1 VSCEQ
6 KKLGDFG
13 FDTDNKAYV
22 IAEIGINHG
31 GNIDTARRLVDSASV
46 TGVDAVKFQTY
57 LTEKRVSVDS
67 PIFDIL
73 KKCELSFKDFKELKE
88 YTEQYDMEFFS
99 TPFDKDSVGFLEDI
113 GCNLYK
119 VSSFDVTNQKLLS
132 KIADTGK
139 TVVMSVGMSNLD
151 EIKEAYNILKSGTDK
166 IAILHCVSAYPTKE
180 EDANLSAICTL
191 KSKFECIVG
200 QSDHTNDIT
209 VPIYAVI
216 AGAQIIEKHYMI
228 NNEMDCVDAAVSIT
242 EDQMKKLVNEIERVE
257 RIFGKGIVGFSEAQK
272 ACEIFRRNSK

>member
-1 VSCEQ
+1 VSCDQ
-6 KKLGDFG
+6 NILGDFG
-13 FDTDNKAYV
+13 FDTDNRVYV

-31 GNIDTARRLVDSASV
+31 GDIDTAKRLVDSASV

-57 LTEKRVSVDS
+57 LAEKRVSVDS

-73 KKCELSFKDFKELKE
+73 KKCELSFENFKELKE

-119 VSSFDVTNQKLLS
+119 VSSFDVTNHKLLS

-139 TVVMSVGMSNLD
+139 TVVMSAGMANLD
-151 EIKEAYNILKSGTDK
+151 EIREAYEILKSGTDK
-166 IAILHCVSAYPTKE
+166 IAILYCISAYPTRE
-180 EDANLSAICTL
+180 EDANLAAISTL
-191 KSKFECIVG
+191 KSEFECIVG
-200 QSDHTNDIT
+200 QSDHTSEIT

-228 NNEMDCVDAAVSIT
+228 NSEMDCVDAPVSIT
-242 EDQMKKLVNEIERVE
+242 EDQMRKLVNEIERVE
-257 RIFGKGIVGFSEAQK
+257 RVFGKGKVGLSEAQK
-272 ACEIFRRNSK
+272 ACEMFRRNSR

>member
-1 VSCEQ
+1 MSCEQ
-6 KKLGDFG
+6 RKLGDFG
-13 FDTDNKAYV
+13 FVTDKRAYV

-31 GNIDTARRLVDSASV
+31 GDIDTAKRLVDSASV
-46 TGVDAVKFQTY
+46 TGVDAIKFQTY
-57 LTEKRVSVDS
+57 STEKRVSVDS

-73 KKCELSFKDFKELKE
+73 KRCELSFDDFKELKE

-119 VSSFDVTNQKLLS
+119 VSSFDVTNHKLLS

-139 TVVMSVGMSNLD
+139 TVVMSAGMANLD

-180 EDANLSAICTL
+180 EDANLAAIGTL
-191 KSKFECIVG
+191 RSEFECVVG
-200 QSDHTNDIT
+200 QSDHTCDIT

-216 AGAQIIEKHYMI
+216 AGAQIIEKHYMV
-228 NNEMDCVDAAVSIT
+228 NSEMDCVDAPVSIT
-242 EDQMKKLVNEIERVE
+242 EDQMRKLVNEIERVE
-257 RIFGKGIVGFSEAQK
+257 RVFGKGKVGLSEAQK
-272 ACEIFRRNSK
+272 ACEVFRRNSS